1 MPDHEEKKPPL
12 KVTDRRSFTPEGER
26 RSPSTPEETA
36 RQSPPPPPGPAVD
49 PQPAVKGDSFEMR
62 PAPEPPPSG
71 GMQAVDF
78 SSFVLSLTSTAFIH
92 LGDMEDP
99 VTRTRSVHLPAARQ
113 MIDIID
119 MLRAKTKGNLEP
131 QEAEFI
137 DQVLYELKMRYAEK
151 ASSVR

>member
-1 MPDHEEKKPPL
+1 
-12 KVTDRRSFTPEGER
+12 
-26 RSPSTPEETA
+26 
-36 RQSPPPPPGPAVD
+36 
-49 PQPAVKGDSFEMR
+49 
-62 PAPEPPPSG
+62 
-71 GMQAVDF
+71 MQAVDF